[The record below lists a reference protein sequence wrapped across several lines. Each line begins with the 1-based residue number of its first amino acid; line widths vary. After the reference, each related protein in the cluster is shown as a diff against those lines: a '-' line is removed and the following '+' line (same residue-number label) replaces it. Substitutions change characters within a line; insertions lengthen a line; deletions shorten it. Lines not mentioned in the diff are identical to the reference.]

1 MYAMVKGEVTA
12 QIDELQMFIYL
23 PTLYIIIF

>member
-1 MYAMVKGEVTA
+1 MVKGEVTA